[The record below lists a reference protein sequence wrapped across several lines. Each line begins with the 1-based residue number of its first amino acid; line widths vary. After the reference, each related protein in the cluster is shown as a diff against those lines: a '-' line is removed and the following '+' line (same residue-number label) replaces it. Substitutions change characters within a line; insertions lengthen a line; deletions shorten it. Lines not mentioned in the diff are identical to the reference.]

1 MLESFTFKTQM
12 MIFKIFLSVFSHPAV
27 MHGSGSRRGGRYAV
41 EAMKGKMRKK
51 SLYSSS
57 SLRQITFR
65 EEHCKKEDI
74 ESEFLKMIC
83 DYITTGKFIYSQFAD
98 PILDHY
104 IYFFFLLKPSILP
117 SSSSLSD
124 DDLVSYSLRK

>member
-1 MLESFTFKTQM
+1 
-12 MIFKIFLSVFSHPAV
+12 
-27 MHGSGSRRGGRYAV
+27 
-41 EAMKGKMRKK
+41 
-51 SLYSSS
+51 
-57 SLRQITFR
+57 
-65 EEHCKKEDI
+65 
-74 ESEFLKMIC
+74 MIC

-98 PILDHY
+98 PILDYY